1 MKFKVIHPFR
11 DLQDKSKKFPNGKI
25 YAVGDIYLSEDE
37 ERIKELSTKANKIGK
52 SLIEPIKEE
61 KEEGDAKVEEVEKEP
76 INIEE
81 YHTGY
86 GWYEYEGKK
95 YRKDDLIKLLEGD

>member
-37 ERIKELSTKANKIGK
+37 ERIKELSTKENKIGK
-52 SLIEPIKEE
+52 PLIEPIEEE
-61 KEEGDAKVEEVEKEP
+61 KEEGNAKVEETEEEP
-76 INIEE
+76 TNIDE
-81 YHTGY
+81 YHTGH

-95 YRKDDLIKLLEGD
+95 YRKGDLIKLLEGD

>member
-11 DLQDKSKKFPNGKI
+11 DLQDKSKQFPDGKI
-25 YAVGDIYLSEDE
+25 YAIGDIYLSEDE

-52 SLIEPIKEE
+52 PLIEPIKEE
-61 KEEGDAKVEEVEKEP
+61 GNIKIEETKEEP

-81 YHTGY
+81 YHTGH
-86 GWYEYEGKK
+86 GWYEYKGKK

>member
-11 DLQDKSKKFPNGKI
+11 DLQDKSKQFPDGKI
-25 YAVGDIYLSEDE
+25 YAIGDIYLSEDE

-52 SLIEPIKEE
+52 PLIEPIKEE
-61 KEEGDAKVEEVEKEP
+61 ANIKIEETKEEP

-81 YHTGY
+81 YHTGH
-86 GWYEYEGKK
+86 GWYEYKGKK